1 MPHGVL
7 SSPLHG
13 FVQQEIHSVF
23 TPKGLIMKNSA
34 LIKGTA
40 AIAVGAALLLGGGGT
55 LASWNAEATGTPG
68 TVIAGDLNVTAATGA
83 WTDRTGTTIPNIAN
97 YKVVPG
103 DKLTYTQNLNVTL
116 TGNKMAAAITATGTG
131 AVDGF
136 TAGNVVVTDP
146 VLTSGSPSAVVSN
159 PLTTSGTVTATITF
173 EFKSATSGRS
183 DVTKTYNFGN
193 VAFALNQV
201 TQTGLS

>member
-1 MPHGVL
+1 
-7 SSPLHG
+7 
-13 FVQQEIHSVF
+13 
-23 TPKGLIMKNSA
+23 MKNSA

-55 LASWNAEATGTPG
+55 LASWNASDTQTPG
-68 TVIAGDLNVTAATGA
+68 TVVAGDLDVVADTGV
-83 WTDRTGTTIPNIAN
+83 WTDRNGAPVTIST

-103 DKLTYTQNLNVTL
+103 DKLTYTQVLNVTL
-116 TGNKMAAAITATGTG
+116 TGNKMAANVTATGTG
-131 AVDGF
+131 AVNGF
-136 TAGNVVVTDP
+136 TAANVVVTDP
-146 VLTSGSPSAVVSN
+146 VLTVGGTAVSN

-173 EFKSATSGRS
+173 EFKSSTTGRS

-193 VAFALNQV
+193 VSFALNQV